1 MCNAQNMKDRTGL
14 GRRAFLKAGAA
25 AFAAGCVS
33 VGRAESSADYS
44 VVMLGDVHFDSPDP
58 DKYHRMYKPE
68 ETYLKRAFAGA
79 HARTRQMWPG
89 LMDRLAAAAR
99 QDQRSDTKFVLQLG
113 DLIQGN
119 CGTEPYQR
127 AMLADAFEYFKN
139 HAAGDLPFVPVV
151 GNHDEHAHA
160 WVDSTTTPPEIY
172 RRVIV
177 PRVARELNQPLEG
190 PTFSFRQGRDLFVY
204 LDYFHEPDLA
214 LILRL
219 LDDARDVR
227 HTFVVTH
234 GPIIPSNP
242 ATAPG
247 RYRDGLF
254 AKVEQTEQRRA
265 LVKALCRRN
274 AIVLAGHCH
283 RTELEEIVTPDGCVT
298 QFMGSSVWATEKTAN
313 AVPHRTEVAQYGVI
327 PKKFQKGYDP
337 VDAEA
342 LFAEFRSFVTRYV
355 SSGLQGRFLLE
366 VRGDAVSVSLRGGDS
381 PEELRR
387 YSLRG

>member
-1 MCNAQNMKDRTGL
+1 MENRLSL
-14 GRRAFLKAGAA
+14 GRRAFLGFGAA
-25 AFAAGCVS
+25 AFAAGCVN
-33 VGRAESSADYS
+33 VGRGVSSTDYS
-44 VVMLGDVHFDSPDP
+44 VVILGDVHFDSPDP
-58 DKYHRMYKPE
+58 DKYHKMYKPKE
-68 ETYLKRAFAGA
+68 AYLKKAFVSA
-79 HARTRQMWPG
+79 HERTKQMWPG

-99 QDQRSDTKFVLQLG
+99 RDQRADTKFVMQLG

-127 AMLADAFEYFKN
+127 AMLSDAFDYFKN

-160 WVDSTTTPPEIY
+160 WIDQTTTPPEIY
-172 RRVIV
+172 RKVVV
-177 PRVARELNQPLEG
+177 PRVAKELDQPLDG
-190 PTFSFRQGRDLFVY
+190 PTFSFRQGPDLYVY
-204 LDYFHEPDLA
+204 LDYFHEPDLD

-227 HTFVVTH
+227 HTFVVMH

-254 AKVEQTEQRRA
+254 AKLEQSEQRHA

-283 RTELEEIVTPDGCVT
+283 RTEIEEIVRPEGRIT
-298 QFMGSSVWATEKTAN
+298 QFMGSSVWSSEKTAQ
-313 AVPHRTEVAQYGVI
+313 AQPHRNGPANYGII
-327 PKKFQKGYDP
+327 PKKFKKGYDP
-337 VDAEA
+337 KDAEA
-342 LFAEFRSFVTRYV
+342 LFAEFRPYVTRYV
-355 SSGLQGRFLLE
+355 SSGLQGRVLLE
-366 VRGDAVSVSLRGGDS
+366 VRGSSVSVSLRGGDAAA
-381 PEELRR
+381 ELRR